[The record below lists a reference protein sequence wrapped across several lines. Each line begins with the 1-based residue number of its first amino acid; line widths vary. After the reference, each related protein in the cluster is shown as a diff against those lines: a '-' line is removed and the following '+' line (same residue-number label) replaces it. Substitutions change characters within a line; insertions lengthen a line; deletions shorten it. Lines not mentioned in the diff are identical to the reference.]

1 MKNFYEYA
9 QVTRDIVQLNA
20 QGDAMKSAEPQS
32 IKRSGSNKPSE
43 IGFISEG
50 LPHIEYN

>member
-1 MKNFYEYA
+1 MKSFYEYA
-9 QVTRDIVQLNA
+9 QATRDIAQLNA
-20 QGDAMKSAEPQS
+20 QGNAMESAESQS